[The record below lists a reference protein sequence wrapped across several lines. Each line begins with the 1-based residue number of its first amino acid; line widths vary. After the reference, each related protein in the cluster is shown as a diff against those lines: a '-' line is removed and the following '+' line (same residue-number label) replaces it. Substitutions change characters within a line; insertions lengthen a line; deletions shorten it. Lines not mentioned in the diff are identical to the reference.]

1 MTNKL
6 VSMNLGVRLVIQD
19 ENGQDRE
26 FEWSAVSPSKSAPH
40 PEEALQQLC
49 SLLNET
55 FGTEMFI
62 DSATFDT
69 VSIAKPKKIKAQKK
83 ISQKTFN
90 KRIKELG
97 YD

>member
-1 MTNKL
+1 MNKL
-6 VSMNLGVRLVIQD
+6 ISMNLGVRLVIRNEQG
-19 ENGQDRE
+19 EHE
-26 FEWSAVSPSKSAPH
+26 FEWSAICPSQSAPH

-49 SLLNET
+49 NLFNET
-55 FGTEMFI
+55 FGTEMFV

-69 VSIAKPKKIKAQKK
+69 VSLAKPVKIKAPKKI
-83 ISQKTFN
+83 SHRTFN